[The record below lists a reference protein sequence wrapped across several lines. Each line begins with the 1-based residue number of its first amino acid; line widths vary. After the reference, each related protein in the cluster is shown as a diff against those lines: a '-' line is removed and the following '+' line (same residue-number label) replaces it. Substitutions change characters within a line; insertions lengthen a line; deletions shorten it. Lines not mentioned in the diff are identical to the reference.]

1 MIVVLMMLVLSLVD
15 DGVMVLFFIYV
26 MNLYEYIRYRVHAI

>member
-15 DGVMVLFFIYV
+15 DGDGAFFYLCDESIYTAS
-26 MNLYEYIRYRVHAI
+26 L

>member
-26 MNLYEYIRYRVHAI
+26 MNLYIRHHFRAI